1 MKRPGHALLLL
12 GVLIVFIALAT
23 AVFGQ
28 SPAGGPSMAPLSGAS
43 GAELAVPIARGTL
56 PVARR
61 TCER

>member
-28 SPAGGPSMAPLSGAS
+28 PQAGGPSMAPLSGA
-43 GAELAVPIARGTL
+43 GDDELAVPIARGTSH
-56 PVARR
+56 VARR